1 MAERDDLG
9 MLVRLE
15 ATAAQMIQELNRGEA
30 AVAKTSGNIDR
41 NLSTVDQAF
50 DRVGRN
56 ARTLQE
62 AVSGAFSTI
71 GAGNLAAAGSIAGL
85 VGLTKSTMDY
95 AREVRNL
102 SALSNSSVEEFQ
114 RYAYGAKSV
123 GIEQEKLAD
132 IFKDTTDRVGE
143 FVSRGGGELADFFK
157 EIAPKVG
164 LTADAFKNLSGP
176 QALQLYYTSLEK
188 AGVSQQQIIS
198 YMEQVAD
205 EASALAPLLKN
216 AGAGFNE
223 FGDRAQNT
231 GLIINAL
238 NIERLIKA
246 RQSFSDLEATLS
258 GVSRQ
263 VTIGLLPGIEAVNEK
278 LANMRDNGAAEK
290 IGQTIGFLAENVDIL
305 AAALGGKLAAA
316 FAKYA
321 LEAVASGYQATKAM
335 LDSVTASKAASLAK
349 VEEAAASA
357 QAASAR
363 LREASATVTAAQALQ
378 AETAAR
384 VASLSAGRD
393 QLAYQTQLAAGT
405 AEAARYSTALAV
417 VEKDLEKAK
426 RASAKASESLA
437 VASNAAALA
446 MAKDTAATAAN
457 IAVQKEAASAKGLLS
472 RAAGALAGMLGG
484 PAGMLALAV
493 GVGTAFITMGSS
505 AHKAETD
512 LGVLEGRVKSLSEKF
527 KTLTKDQ
534 QSAGLAQLAIDQ
546 RDAAKQAGQAFDDLS
561 SSVQRTLSSR
571 FGGRVAGEFETML
584 RAAKDNGQP
593 LSAVFDNLSTRF
605 RLPADA
611 MDGWRVQAGV
621 FDNTTRVATTL
632 QNQIGTLRTEMQRG
646 GAAAVVASGEMSEAG
661 KTYLATLDKTL
672 AGLEDNGNAVKA
684 ANRFISEHKE
694 LNDADKKAILDQA
707 AAIDKQ
713 KAANQAATQATKDSN
728 SATKEAE
735 TLVKN
740 QAKALADFQSQAD
753 IATTK
758 AQGLAD
764 AYAAGKDSLYELT
777 LQQRVEEELLKTGA
791 GAREQ
796 VTAAVKA
803 QMDAEARRDIN
814 KATRDLQLETAALI
828 SQGVAT
834 LQGVTSLE
842 AYNLERAK
850 SEILA
855 GRNAEALDKETSA
868 YLEAMGKRNQALK
881 VSQQLASVEGIMDRL
896 QPQTKLLRDYKK
908 EVEALS
914 KAMDSDKENSA
925 KYAEA
930 IRLLGLEYEQNRVKA
945 TAWGQFTEGAVDRV
959 DDAFADAWK
968 NIGQGFDGFATNLKD
983 GFKQLLAELAHMAIT
998 KPIIM
1003 QIGAALGVGGLSASQ
1018 GVGALGGSGGGG
1030 LNIVSLAQNAYSVYS
1045 GLTGV
1050 GSAIYGGYQVGGLT
1064 GAAQAGVGYYGN
1076 MLSNGANY
1084 VSGLFGGASG
1094 AAAGSAA
1101 ASSAAGA
1108 SAAGYTG
1115 QAYANWAAGQY
1126 ASQAANNIASTISS
1140 YGPYFAAIAGAL
1152 QGWQA
1157 AGFKG
1162 AVAGAGGAV
1171 GGMYAGAQLGSYFGP
1186 IGTAIGG
1193 AIGAV
1198 AGAAFGSKL
1207 FGGQWQ
1213 TKDAG
1218 LSLGVEGGD
1227 LSATGYEYQKK
1238 KGGLFGKNKKRTVFS
1253 ALDADTQAAL
1263 DMTFDAGMDQIQ
1275 ALYEQFG
1282 IDVSQS
1288 ALDGLSVA
1296 ATQISTKG
1304 KTTEE
1309 LQKLIGDW
1317 FTGTFD
1323 SITDQINT
1331 AMGSQ
1336 FRAGL
1341 TLDGLKLLL
1350 GNLISVN
1357 GMLDLLNVGVLK
1369 ITPAGAYAAEA
1380 LQALAGGMDKLTENV
1395 NGYYGAFFTE
1405 AEKQADTLSAVNAQF
1420 QVMGVSL
1427 PPLRQGYRDIVSAI
1441 DVSTAAGQAMFTS
1454 LTSLWQTASSYYDIL
1469 EAQAKAAKQAQSDML
1484 SGALGTLQ
1492 RAVQRQQTALT
1503 DAYNAQVEGLNTSLS
1518 TSQGAMSSM
1527 TSMANGLASAL
1538 KTLQGQSDAAQSVLY
1553 QQAQATLVSAA
1564 AIARAGGSIAGLA
1577 GIDDALSAV
1586 TNNDAGR
1593 YANWEDFARDQG
1605 RSLVLIDELNSAA
1618 GGQLDQAQ
1626 ASVKALQDQIAL
1638 AKKQYDMESTKLQ
1651 GQLDL
1656 AQAQIDGINGI
1667 DTRLLT
1673 VNEALAEILKA
1684 ITKASP
1690 DGTGATNAD
1699 SIIEAAYRAALGRS
1713 ADAAGAA
1720 YWKQQ
1725 LASGAVN
1732 SNNLS
1737 TAIAAAGA
1745 ANAAAAPNQVTAAYA
1760 SLLGRMP
1767 TEADMA
1773 YWTGQVAN
1781 GGVHDVAAAI
1791 KAAAVA
1797 NGQIPAFASG
1807 GSYMGGLALVGERGP
1822 EVIDFNRPGYVY
1834 NARETAGMLSG
1845 ADLSGV
1851 MGLLA
1856 QLLAAVGEG
1865 NDHLWFIND
1874 RTRATADNTEVL
1886 RDQALKEATV

>member
-661 KTYLATLDKTL
+661 KTYLAT
-672 AGLEDNGNAVKA
+672 
-684 ANRFISEHKE
+684 R
-694 LNDADKKAILDQA
+694 
-707 AAIDKQ
+707 
-713 KAANQAATQATKDSN
+713 
-728 SATKEAE
+728 
-735 TLVKN
+735 
-740 QAKALADFQSQAD
+740 
-753 IATTK
+753 
-758 AQGLAD
+758 
-764 AYAAGKDSLYELT
+764 
-777 LQQRVEEELLKTGA
+777 
-791 GAREQ
+791 
-796 VTAAVKA
+796 
-803 QMDAEARRDIN
+803 
-814 KATRDLQLETAALI
+814 TRP
-828 SQGVAT
+828 S
-834 LQGVTSLE
+834 
-842 AYNLERAK
+842 
-850 SEILA
+850 
-855 GRNAEALDKETSA
+855 
-868 YLEAMGKRNQALK
+868 
-881 VSQQLASVEGIMDRL
+881 
-896 QPQTKLLRDYKK
+896 P
-908 EVEALS
+908 
-914 KAMDSDKENSA
+914 
-925 KYAEA
+925 
-930 IRLLGLEYEQNRVKA
+930 
-945 TAWGQFTEGAVDRV
+945 AW
-959 DDAFADAWK
+959 
-968 NIGQGFDGFATNLKD
+968 
-983 GFKQLLAELAHMAIT
+983 
-998 KPIIM
+998 
-1003 QIGAALGVGGLSASQ
+1003 
-1018 GVGALGGSGGGG
+1018 
-1030 LNIVSLAQNAYSVYS
+1030 
-1045 GLTGV
+1045 
-1050 GSAIYGGYQVGGLT
+1050 
-1064 GAAQAGVGYYGN
+1064 
-1076 MLSNGANY
+1076 
-1084 VSGLFGGASG
+1084 
-1094 AAAGSAA
+1094 
-1101 ASSAAGA
+1101 
-1108 SAAGYTG
+1108 
-1115 QAYANWAAGQY
+1115 
-1126 ASQAANNIASTISS
+1126 
-1140 YGPYFAAIAGAL
+1140 
-1152 QGWQA
+1152 
-1157 AGFKG
+1157 
-1162 AVAGAGGAV
+1162 
-1171 GGMYAGAQLGSYFGP
+1171 
-1186 IGTAIGG
+1186 
-1193 AIGAV
+1193 
-1198 AGAAFGSKL
+1198 
-1207 FGGQWQ
+1207 
-1213 TKDAG
+1213 
-1218 LSLGVEGGD
+1218 
-1227 LSATGYEYQKK
+1227 
-1238 KGGLFGKNKKRTVFS
+1238 RT
-1253 ALDADTQAAL
+1253 
-1263 DMTFDAGMDQIQ
+1263 
-1275 ALYEQFG
+1275 
-1282 IDVSQS
+1282 
-1288 ALDGLSVA
+1288 
-1296 ATQISTKG
+1296 
-1304 KTTEE
+1304 
-1309 LQKLIGDW
+1309 
-1317 FTGTFD
+1317 
-1323 SITDQINT
+1323 T
-1331 AMGSQ
+1331 AM
-1336 FRAGL
+1336 R
-1341 TLDGLKLLL
+1341 
-1350 GNLISVN
+1350 
-1357 GMLDLLNVGVLK
+1357 
-1369 ITPAGAYAAEA
+1369 
-1380 LQALAGGMDKLTENV
+1380 
-1395 NGYYGAFFTE
+1395 
-1405 AEKQADTLSAVNAQF
+1405 
-1420 QVMGVSL
+1420 
-1427 PPLRQGYRDIVSAI
+1427 
-1441 DVSTAAGQAMFTS
+1441 
-1454 LTSLWQTASSYYDIL
+1454 
-1469 EAQAKAAKQAQSDML
+1469 
-1484 SGALGTLQ
+1484 
-1492 RAVQRQQTALT
+1492 
-1503 DAYNAQVEGLNTSLS
+1503 
-1518 TSQGAMSSM
+1518 
-1527 TSMANGLASAL
+1527 
-1538 KTLQGQSDAAQSVLY
+1538 
-1553 QQAQATLVSAA
+1553 
-1564 AIARAGGSIAGLA
+1564 
-1577 GIDDALSAV
+1577 
-1586 TNNDAGR
+1586 
-1593 YANWEDFARDQG
+1593 
-1605 RSLVLIDELNSAA
+1605 
-1618 GGQLDQAQ
+1618 
-1626 ASVKALQDQIAL
+1626 
-1638 AKKQYDMESTKLQ
+1638 
-1651 GQLDL
+1651 
-1656 AQAQIDGINGI
+1656 
-1667 DTRLLT
+1667 
-1673 VNEALAEILKA
+1673 
-1684 ITKASP
+1684 
-1690 DGTGATNAD
+1690 
-1699 SIIEAAYRAALGRS
+1699 
-1713 ADAAGAA
+1713 
-1720 YWKQQ
+1720 
-1725 LASGAVN
+1725 
-1732 SNNLS
+1732 
-1737 TAIAAAGA
+1737 
-1745 ANAAAAPNQVTAAYA
+1745 
-1760 SLLGRMP
+1760 
-1767 TEADMA
+1767 
-1773 YWTGQVAN
+1773 
-1781 GGVHDVAAAI
+1781 
-1791 KAAAVA
+1791 
-1797 NGQIPAFASG
+1797 
-1807 GSYMGGLALVGERGP
+1807 
-1822 EVIDFNRPGYVY
+1822 
-1834 NARETAGMLSG
+1834 
-1845 ADLSGV
+1845 
-1851 MGLLA
+1851 
-1856 QLLAAVGEG
+1856 
-1865 NDHLWFIND
+1865 
-1874 RTRATADNTEVL
+1874 
-1886 RDQALKEATV
+1886 